1 MHPAGIRWNG
11 GQVASGVDRLAR
23 LGLSALLMVYY
34 VSHMACDVLHT
45 CMYVCMIVVMLLY
58 LI

>member
-45 CMYVCMIVVMLLY
+45 CMYVCMMVVMF
-58 LI
+58 